1 MEKAVTLYRDLVQYA
16 STSYIGISKPDSAG
30 SIKIRAGQTQR
41 DLERAEKVKFARS
54 YMVKTNGD
62 VCDVV
67 YESSPEELSN
77 EIWNKESP
85 SGKYRAVM
93 RKVTDKKKEDK
104 YFLEVWNQ
112 SCKTLNVD
120 LLASEKHG
128 KVYDKDGSF
137 GCLEWSRKEDK
148 ILYIAEKK
156 YKSVS
161 YFAKEKKA
169 GDKEEIVKGEEY
181 LFREEW
187 GEGLVG
193 KHHAQLC
200 VLDLDTQEVTVLESM
215 LYNVSVAY
223 ARWAPDD
230 KGIVFTGWHED
241 PYRLGL
247 IYCPMRKSSIFY
259 LNFETTECVLLSDAE
274 MSSRYP
280 VFSPDDDSF
289 VYLQNKIGGP
299 HMQCSSLMKFD
310 WKAGENTTVVEVV
323 KDAPNDDFP
332 GIYTVTLPENCWCAD
347 GRRVVMN
354 TVWRTKD
361 SAIVVDTQTGNV
373 TRLPTVD
380 GCSLTV
386 QNVQGNVV
394 VAECSSP
401 ARRNFLVVGCFPA
414 AGKEE
419 TMVWCELGTNSGKF
433 EDVDWKVIEHVPTA
447 ERQNARNSTL
457 KYSSILMYP
466 TFDQS
471 FDEKKL
477 LVFPHGGPHSAFT
490 TAFQIASTFLCKLGF
505 SILMVNYRGSCGYG
519 NDSIYCLPGLCGDQD
534 VKDVQSAAEEV
545 IKKENFPENRVVIWG
560 GSHGGFLTCHLVGQY
575 PDFYKAAVCRNP
587 VIDIATMVGS
597 SDIPDWSHVES
608 GIKNF
613 DHSTIP
619 NPKTLEAMWTCSPLQ
634 YVDQIKAPVMIMI
647 GKDDLR
653 VPTKQSYEL
662 YKALKSRNKT
672 VSYIAYPD
680 NGHPIVKVDSEADA
694 CINIYKWFTEHLV

>member
-1 MEKAVTLYRDLVQYA
+1 MDIPYKEGGTILKILILSKMEKAVTLYRDLVQYA

-41 DLERAEKVKFARS
+41 DLERAEK
-54 YMVKTNGD
+54 
-62 VCDVV
+62 
-67 YESSPEELSN
+67 
-77 EIWNKESP
+77 
-85 SGKYRAVM
+85 
-93 RKVTDKKKEDK
+93 
-104 YFLEVWNQ
+104 VWNQ

-323 KDAPNDDFP
+323 KDAP
-332 GIYTVTLPENCWCAD
+332 
-347 GRRVVMN
+347 M
-354 TVWRTKD
+354 
-361 SAIVVDTQTGNV
+361 
-373 TRLPTVD
+373 D

-477 LVFPHGGPHSAFT
+477 LVFPH
-490 TAFQIASTFLCKLGF
+490 
-505 SILMVNYRGSCGYG
+505 VNYRGSCGYG

-560 GSHGGFLTCHLVGQY
+560 GSHGGFLTCHLVGQTSIKQQY
-575 PDFYKAAVCRNP
+575 AEIR
-587 VIDIATMVGS
+587 
-597 SDIPDWSHVES
+597 SHVES

-662 YKALKSRNKT
+662 YKALN
-672 VSYIAYPD
+672 YIAYPD